1 MFYNIKDIMTENTNI
16 TLDKDTIVILDY
28 YDEPQLYTIKD
39 TQNNTYLCLRT
50 VDEEA
55 LTYTTIKINDFE
67 INEDTV
73 DYHLL
78 RKIYL
83 ESEDKYMLTIVDD
96 ELILNKID
104 IIPEE
109 NLPL

>member
-16 TLDKDTIVILDY
+16 TLDEDTIVILDY

-50 VDEEA
+50 VDKEV
-55 LTYTTIKINDFE
+55 LSYT
-67 INEDTV
+67 TV